1 MKFPSIQYLIKP
13 KLPIMIIMA
22 LVFLGAWGF
31 NMHYSQTE
39 EISFAISSNFKLFEA
54 NSLIHTLLVMLFTI
68 LNAYLIFKIN
78 KRYAIIRTRT
88 FLPILFYTL
97 FILTWKSGHQLVY
110 PHLSLTLFLFTILLI
125 FDTYKNRKA
134 VIPIFWASLF
144 IAIIS
149 IINPIFL
156 FLMIILWLGMIML
169 QSFSFRTFLASLIA
183 LVIPW
188 IFYIVYQLYTS
199 TEIVVFD
206 KLITIL
212 DVELITDWLNLP
224 EKIYLLIIGVLYL
237 VALIGFYANLLK
249 DSIRTRQ
256 NINYLVLSL
265 MLMLIFTFVF
275 PFSLP
280 IFIPFI
286 AFFMAYLFAHLFTL
300 NYSLFYTIL
309 FYIVVL
315 VNMAY
320 WVLNCCFI

>member
-1 MKFPSIQYLIKP
+1 MKSPSIQYLIKP

-31 NMHYSQTE
+31 NMHFSQTE
-39 EISFAISSNFKLFEA
+39 EITFAIGPNFTLFA
-54 NSLIHTLLVMLFTI
+54 TDNFLRTVLVMLFTMLNSFLI
-68 LNAYLIFKIN
+68 LRIN

-125 FDTYKNRKA
+125 FGTYKNRKA
-134 VIPIFWASLF
+134 VIPIFWGSLF

-149 IINPIFL
+149 ILNPIFL
-156 FLMIILWLGMIML
+156 FLMILLWLGMIML
-169 QSFSFRTFLASLIA
+169 QSFSLRTFLASLMA
-183 LVIPW
+183 LIVPW
-188 IFYIVYQLYTS
+188 VFFIVYQLYTL

-206 KLITIL
+206 KLISIL
-212 DVELITDWLNLP
+212 DVELITDWLNWP
-224 EKIYLLIIGVLYL
+224 EKIYLLTIAVLYL
-237 VALIGFYANLLK
+237 IALIGFYANLLK

-265 MLMLIFTFVF
+265 ILMLIFTFIF

-280 IFIPFI
+280 IFVPFI

-300 NYSLFYTIL
+300 NESLFYTIL
-309 FYIVVL
+309 FYIVIL
-315 VNMAY
+315 VNMGF

>member
-1 MKFPSIQYLIKP
+1 MKSPSIQYLVKP
-13 KLPIMIIMA
+13 KLPIIIIMV

-31 NMHYSQTE
+31 NIHFSQAE
-39 EISFAISSNFKLFEA
+39 EITFSISPNFQLFEA
-54 NSLIHTLLVMLFTI
+54 NHLIITFLVMTSIIINSLLI
-68 LNAYLIFKIN
+68 LKLN

-88 FLPILFYTL
+88 FLPILFYSL

-110 PHLSLTLFLFTILLI
+110 PHLSLSLFLFALLLL

-156 FLMIILWLGMIML
+156 FLMILLWLGMIML
-169 QSFSFRTFLASLIA
+169 QSFSLRTFLASLIA

-188 IFYIVYQLYTS
+188 IFYIAYQLYTS
-199 TEIVVFD
+199 TKIVVFD

-224 EKIYLLIIGVLYL
+224 EKIYLLIISVLYII
-237 VALIGFYANLLK
+237 ALIGFYSNLLK

-265 MLMLIFTFVF
+265 MLLLIFTFVF

-280 IFIPFI
+280 VFIPFI

-300 NYSLFYTIL
+300 NQSLFYTIL
-309 FYIVVL
+309 FYIVIL

-320 WVLNCCFI
+320 WVFSCCFI